1 MTDIEDNHIQEELFD
16 NRYKLLR
23 PLSTEGGTADVWL
36 AEDTQTLDTALSE
49 DDEVINIDGSGV
61 NVAIKIYRQKNLL
74 DLDGLQ
80 TFKKEFKTIYNCHH
94 SNLIKPT
101 GYGIC
106 GEIPYLVMPYCK
118 QGSVEK
124 LIGKFTDSA
133 EIWKFIHDVAS
144 GLAYLHACNPQIIH
158 QDIMPANI
166 LIDDN
171 NYYCITD
178 FGISVNSNEEETNDD
193 ENSGTIIYMPPERFE
208 ELYKPNP
215 KSDIWSFG
223 ATLYELIT
231 GDVPFGDEGGGRQLK
246 EKTVPEI
253 AADIPKRIKK
263 LIYSCLDANP
273 EKRPTA
279 KAIAEI
285 ARNHGKKHIVL
296 NVMILIVLMIGV
308 LAFIVWNR
316 TNMSEQLTPF
326 EKLCNSG
333 DSIINIEKANA
344 TYDAPIDTSA
354 SLGNL
359 NKVLDFYQQA
369 LQEDDEESGLR
380 DSVINRMNAIR
391 EMVGLYDRYKVICDS
406 LQMAK
411 DDGAYIREAKVKNM
425 RDSMSNK
432 IKQTIKAL

>member
-158 QDIMPANI
+158 QDIKPANI

-285 ARNHGKKHIVL
+285 ASNKGKKHIVL
-296 NVMILIVLMIGV
+296 YMMIPVVIMIGV
-308 LAFIVWNR
+308 LAYVIWNR
-316 TNMSEQLTPF
+316 TDGVEPLTPF
-326 EKLCNSG
+326 EVLCHSG
-333 DSIINIEKANA
+333 DSIINHEKYQAEG
-344 TYDAPIDTSA
+344 DSQIDTISEVR
-354 SLGNL
+354 L
-359 NKVLDFYQQA
+359 NEAVGFYRKALMEINIDQA
-369 LQEDDEESGLR
+369 R
-380 DSVINRMNAIR
+380 KDSVENRIHAID
-391 EMVGLYDRYKVICDS
+391 ELSPLYLEYKGVYH
-406 LQMAK
+406 LLNMAIE
-411 DDGAYIREAKVKNM
+411 DGAEETERMKRTQI
-425 RDSMSNK
+425 DSISDI
-432 IKQTIKAL
+432 IKSRIIKL